1 MAGNQAL
8 GEVDLLRDASHC
20 SVDYDDTIPLDISV
34 AAIPNVPGAFLL
46 HNILSPAECE
56 QHMRVA
62 DGLSWEPSPLRS
74 FQTLN
79 STRFNTNQVCFLTTL
94 PTNDHNIK
102 HVRLSERVMLDAP
115 PALADVLNDRISP
128 HLPQRVVCEGRE
140 WALVTRGKGKAK
152 DPLNRRWRYN
162 RYGPDGYFKPHYDAG
177 PYPTSANA
185 PRYGPDAV
193 YSGLLE
199 CPCTDRITRSLGT
212 DSGKPVAKID
222 GTVCETEV
230 PQQADCEKA
239 AADLAAE
246 VVLPAQQH
254 HNSSGKCAYSE
265 HKGAFLG
272 GYAAGSSSA
281 GWATLQEA
289 QAWCC
294 SNAAACGGVTYQSNS
309 YTARQPGTLSKN
321 PLEGLDTWV
330 LSGGGSKPAVPFNFT
345 SGSSSKEPAGC
356 SITVGSAGV
365 TGYFNTA
372 PTTPVLCG
380 GVPGARHVAGGG
392 AAGKVALALQLSEA
406 KNVVTIT
413 MTGPSN
419 VWFGVGFNAQA
430 MTDLPWA
437 IVVDGITG
445 KVSEHKLADQAPGIV
460 LQPSVKIVSSSVTAD
475 SQRTVV
481 MTRSIK
487 MSDYES
493 NYFNFDLS
501 HAVGNLAMFAQ
512 GGAPTCICAG
522 DGVPFG
528 KTPGGVIMYNATGTP
543 EGASGSVGF
552 GKDCVGS
559 CDATHSKGCT
569 QNSTLMQ
576 QKNPT
581 CDNQTIPEDTMS
593 YQMKARFYFQEYKP
607 ETHKQL
613 YRWHWQTADG
623 AGEYDITKCAP
634 GTPPEECIHTLK
646 ARIRVSDFASG
657 PCDPRSGLNSLTPAC
672 KAGSVGFKPIFLDG
686 HCHAPTC
693 LSMEMFN
700 DDTGESICRTVPTYG
715 TMKSNTTSG
724 NARFEELGYLAL
736 PPCIWSENGEE
747 DGLPEPP
754 LLTWDANVSAIK
766 TCNST
771 YYHTGEMA
779 RWQGHGVIV

>member
-1 MAGNQAL
+1 MAPL
-8 GEVDLLRDASHC
+8 PLLVS
-20 SVDYDDTIPLDISV
+20 
-34 AAIPNVPGAFLL
+34 
-46 HNILSPAECE
+46 
-56 QHMRVA
+56 
-62 DGLSWEPSPLRS
+62 
-74 FQTLN
+74 N
-79 STRFNTNQVCFLTTL
+79 STTHTNKQ
-94 PTNDHNIK
+94 TNKQI
-102 HVRLSERVMLDAP
+102 
-115 PALADVLNDRISP
+115 
-128 HLPQRVVCEGRE
+128 
-140 WALVTRGKGKAK
+140 
-152 DPLNRRWRYN
+152 
-162 RYGPDGYFKPHYDAG
+162 G

-445 KVSEHKLADQAPGIV
+445 KVRKQNRIEFEGHSTIV
-460 LQPSVKIVSSSVTAD
+460 WHG
-475 SQRTVV
+475 VV
-481 MTRSIK
+481 DTR
-487 MSDYES
+487 
-493 NYFNFDLS
+493 
-501 HAVGNLAMFAQ
+501 
-512 GGAPTCICAG
+512 
-522 DGVPFG
+522 
-528 KTPGGVIMYNATGTP
+528 
-543 EGASGSVGF
+543 
-552 GKDCVGS
+552 
-559 CDATHSKGCT
+559 DAT
-569 QNSTLMQ
+569 L
-576 QKNPT
+576 
-581 CDNQTIPEDTMS
+581 
-593 YQMKARFYFQEYKP
+593 F
-607 ETHKQL
+607 
-613 YRWHWQTADG
+613 
-623 AGEYDITKCAP
+623 
-634 GTPPEECIHTLK
+634 
-646 ARIRVSDFASG
+646 
-657 PCDPRSGLNSLTPAC
+657 
-672 KAGSVGFKPIFLDG
+672 
-686 HCHAPTC
+686 
-693 LSMEMFN
+693 
-700 DDTGESICRTVPTYG
+700 
-715 TMKSNTTSG
+715 
-724 NARFEELGYLAL
+724 
-736 PPCIWSENGEE
+736 
-747 DGLPEPP
+747 
-754 LLTWDANVSAIK
+754 
-766 TCNST
+766 
-771 YYHTGEMA
+771 
-779 RWQGHGVIV
+779 